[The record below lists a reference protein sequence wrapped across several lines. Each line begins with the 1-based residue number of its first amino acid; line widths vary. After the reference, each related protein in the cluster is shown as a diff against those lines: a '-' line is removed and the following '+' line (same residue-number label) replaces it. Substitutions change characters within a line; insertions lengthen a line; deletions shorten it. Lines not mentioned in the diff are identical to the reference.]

1 MLNSWLELTI
11 CRDSSSAGPCLP
23 GEGRTSVLGVNTLN
37 RMRLLDRGAGGGAVH
52 RTSAPS
58 APCFTWAS
66 PPVPRCERPRKRRSQ
81 ELPQGRGGGWSRGRA
96 APALPR
102 LRLSFSSRGVL
113 APHADEALE
122 RQHWA
127 PRGLTPPSPPGCE
140 STPLTE
146 APTQCFF
153 FLSPFGEC
161 KETLSHV
168 FNEIK
173 TFPGYTRAEPQTNRT
188 WENPCD
194 LQTHAQTYTQRR
206 GIKTPWSRNATSPRE
221 HSGKFISITSV

>member
-1 MLNSWLELTI
+1 MLNSWLELTV

-52 RTSAPS
+52 RASAPS
-58 APCFTWAS
+58 AACFTWAS

-96 APALPR
+96 VPALPR

-127 PRGLTPPSPPGCE
+127 PRGSRLRPHQ
-140 STPLTE
+140 
-146 APTQCFF
+146 AARAR
-153 FLSPFGEC
+153 LSR
-161 KETLSHV
+161 K
-168 FNEIK
+168 
-173 TFPGYTRAEPQTNRT
+173 RQ
-188 WENPCD
+188 
-194 LQTHAQTYTQRR
+194 
-206 GIKTPWSRNATSPRE
+206 RNAFSSSA
-221 HSGKFISITSV
+221 HSVNAKKPSLMCLMK